1 MRTVEQTLIEAGRA
15 YTIAAATGYVVS
27 YTGAKEDGAAELRL
41 AKYERKPEQE
51 WLFDRVGENSYRIH
65 CRANGKVIDLMMAG
79 TDNGTWLHL
88 WDDVLGSSQVWTL
101 LPVNDGTVRIVSQ
114 WASGKCLDTV
124 GIGSAEGAILQIW
137 QESPGADQ
145 LWTIRAVK
153 DRKAEEPA
161 APAVEAAPAEQVKA
175 EAPAPAEKAKAEEP
189 AAPAAEE
196 KPARRTRAKKAD
208 SAAAA
213 PAETVK
219 AEAPAAEKA
228 KDEAPA
234 AGEKPKRRACR
245 TKKAAEPAAEAEAP
259 KKRAA
264 RTKKAA
270 AEAEAA
276 LAAPAAEEKPAR
288 RTRAKKA
295 EQ

>member
-41 AKYERKPEQE
+41 ARYERKPEQE

-161 APAVEAAPAEQVKA
+161 APAAETAPAEQVKA

-208 SAAAA
+208 NAA
-213 PAETVK
+213 PAEAVK
-219 AEAPAAEKA
+219 AAAPAAEKA

-234 AGEKPKRRACR
+234 AEEKPKRRACR

>member
-161 APAVEAAPAEQVKA
+161 APA
-175 EAPAPAEKAKAEEP
+175 AEKRVDTVEFAIAPHPEEPEEP
-189 AAPAAEE
+189 AVAEPAPQPQEELPFQPGAGLYDEPVAE
-196 KPARRTRAKKAD
+196 KPARKTTRK
-208 SAAAA
+208 SS
-213 PAETVK
+213 T
-219 AEAPAAEKA
+219 
-228 KDEAPA
+228 
-234 AGEKPKRRACR
+234 GKRSPRK
-245 TKKAAEPAAEAEAP
+245 T
-259 KKRAA
+259 
-264 RTKKAA
+264 KAA
-270 AEAEAA
+270 AEPQEE
-276 LAAPAAEEKPAR
+276 LSSPAFDNFEGVDFDS
-288 RTRAKKA
+288 
-295 EQ
+295 

>member
-161 APAVEAAPAEQVKA
+161 APAVETAPAEQVKA
-175 EAPAPAEKAKAEEP
+175 EAPAPAPAEKAKAEEP

-196 KPARRTRAKKAD
+196 KPARRTRAKKA
-208 SAAAA
+208 
-213 PAETVK
+213 
-219 AEAPAAEKA
+219 
-228 KDEAPA
+228 
-234 AGEKPKRRACR
+234 
-245 TKKAAEPAAEAEAP
+245 
-259 KKRAA
+259 
-264 RTKKAA
+264 
-270 AEAEAA
+270 
-276 LAAPAAEEKPAR
+276 
-288 RTRAKKA
+288 

>member
-41 AKYERKPEQE
+41 ARYERKPEQE

-161 APAVEAAPAEQVKA
+161 APA
-175 EAPAPAEKAKAEEP
+175 
-189 AAPAAEE
+189 AEE

-213 PAETVK
+213 PA
-219 AEAPAAEKA
+219 AEKA

-234 AGEKPKRRACR
+234 AEEKPKRRACR
-245 TKKAAEPAAEAEAP
+245 TKKAAEPAAEAETP

-270 AEAEAA
+270 AEAE
-276 LAAPAAEEKPAR
+276 AAPAAEEKPAR